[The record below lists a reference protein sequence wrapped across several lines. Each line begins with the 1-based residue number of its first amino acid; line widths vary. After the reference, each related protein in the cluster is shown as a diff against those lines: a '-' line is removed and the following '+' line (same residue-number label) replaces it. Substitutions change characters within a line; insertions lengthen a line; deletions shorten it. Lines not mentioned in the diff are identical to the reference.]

1 MVGEARGPEVYAART
16 HVSGGLRRRQRL
28 RRTFG
33 LLLGIV
39 TLTSGY
45 AVARGGHAAVTA
57 SAGLGSPTRS
67 TEPVVTTT
75 PPPTSSSTTPPPTM
89 AIASPWVPPTTIGLN
104 DAVHGTTNLQ
114 PPMTRAYKR
123 AAAAAARAGHP
134 MTIRSGWRS
143 AEYQQILFDRA
154 VAKYGSST
162 EAAKWV
168 LAPEDSAHVQ
178 GLAVDVQP
186 LGAAQWLQAH
196 GTAYGL
202 CRTYANEWWH
212 FELVAVGPV
221 DACPSMKP
229 SAAG

>member
-1 MVGEARGPEVYAART
+1 MGEARMPTVHT
-16 HVSGGLRRRQRL
+16 TQMHVSAGRRLRLRL
-28 RRTFG
+28 RRMFA
-33 LLLGIV
+33 LLATV
-39 TLTSGY
+39 VVLTGGY
-45 AVARGGHAAVTA
+45 AVARGGDATGTA
-57 SAGLGSPTRS
+57 GTGSGSPTRRA
-67 TEPVVTTT
+67 EPSASTTT
-75 PPPTSSSTTPPPTM
+75 PPTHATST
-89 AIASPWVPPTTIGLN
+89 ASPVAIVSPWIAPTKIGL
-104 DAVHGTTNLQ
+104 DDPVRGTTNLQ
-114 PPMTRAYKR
+114 PPMVRAYKR
-123 AAAAAARAGHP
+123 AAAAAAKAGHS

-143 AEYQQILFDRA
+143 AAYQQVLFDRA
-154 VAKYGSST
+154 VAKYGSRV

-212 FELVAVGPV
+212 FELVAIGPV
-221 DACPSMKP
+221 DACPPMKP